1 MFTAKFDTFSD
12 LQLNLP
18 PKHKPF
24 EIVLSTRSY
33 LDYELSRPPEEQLP
47 QTPRLIE
54 LYDQWNASDED
65 RSEGESQR
73 AEAAEEV
80 EQLDQALTRCVR
92 HIRKTIDA
100 AYPHSPAKAKSW
112 GFPSKNST
120 KNILLPRNRQEHL
133 KLLDKYISKEQSR
146 PEEERFTSPPLAEV
160 IEIRDKLQRQLKVRS
175 LARAQ
180 REDGVTISN
189 AIALEMYNQLQGAVV
204 YLLNFRFNFKLTVKL
219 EKWGFEIVTR
229 RNAAEEEEEDAPVE
243 AADPAA
249 PADAAA
255 TEPAPETTTST
266 NGSPTNGTYTNGA
279 QTNGATTNGSQ
290 PDDGG
295 LVSNLLANDGE

>member
-24 EIVLSTRSY
+24 EIVLSTRSC
-33 LDYELSRPPEEQLP
+33 LDYELSLPPEERLP
-47 QTPRLIE
+47 HTPRLVE
-54 LYDQWNASDED
+54 LYDQWNTSDDD

-73 AEAAEEV
+73 AEAAEVV

-120 KNILLPRNRQEHL
+120 KNVLLPRNRKEHL

-160 IEIRDKLQRQLKVRS
+160 IEIRDELQRQLKVRS

-180 REDGVTISN
+180 REDGATISN
-189 AIALEMYNQLQGAVV
+189 AITLEMYDLLQGAVV
-204 YLLNFRFNFKLTVKL
+204 YLLNFRFNNKLTVKL
-219 EKWGFEIVTR
+219 EKWGFEVVAR
-229 RNAAEEEEEDAPVE
+229 RNAAEEEEEEAPVE
-243 AADPAA
+243 AAADPAA
-249 PADAAA
+249 TSDAAS
-255 TEPAPETTTST
+255 TEPAPETTPT
-266 NGSPTNGTYTNGA
+266 NGAQTNGTYTNG
-279 QTNGATTNGSQ
+279 SQ
-290 PDDGG
+290 PDDAD
-295 LVSNLLANDGE
+295 LVSNLLADNSE